1 MVVSRE
7 RFPENL
13 GPALLL
19 ALVTATA
26 TGVWDY
32 NDRGAQH
39 TTILMLVAFGAMVSS
54 LSFPKWWVVS
64 SLLVAVGVPSA
75 HITLR
80 NLGLPAGHEVPI
92 WESFLVALPSL
103 AGGFIGRVMRNEL
116 NQVRK

>member
-1 MVVSRE
+1 MSRE

-19 ALVTATA
+19 AIVTATA

-32 NDRGAQH
+32 NIRDSQH
-39 TTILMLVAFGAMVSS
+39 TTILMLVAIGAMFSS
-54 LSFPKWWVVS
+54 LCFPRWWVVS
-64 SLLVAVGVPSA
+64 SLLVAVGVPGA

-80 NLGLPAGHEVPI
+80 NLGLPAGHESPI
-92 WESFLVALPSL
+92 WESVLISLPSL

-116 NQVRK
+116 NLARK

>member
-1 MVVSRE
+1 MSRE

-19 ALVTATA
+19 AILTATG

-32 NDRGAQH
+32 NIRETQH
-39 TTILMLVAFGAMVSS
+39 TTILLPVAFGAMFAS
-54 LSFPKWWVVS
+54 LCFPRWWVVS
-64 SLLVAVGVPSA
+64 SLLVAIGVPGA

-80 NLGLPAGHEVPI
+80 NLGLPAGHESPI
-92 WESFLVALPSL
+92 WESVLIALPSL